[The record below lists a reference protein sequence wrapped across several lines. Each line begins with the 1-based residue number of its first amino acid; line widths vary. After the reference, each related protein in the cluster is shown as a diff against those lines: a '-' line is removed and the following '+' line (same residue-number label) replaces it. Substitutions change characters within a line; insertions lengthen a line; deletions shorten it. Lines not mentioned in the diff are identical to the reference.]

1 MVIRAIWQYRLPIC
15 LVAMRCTQNPKSS
28 RQQIRR
34 RPAPLGRSTPSA
46 FGGQPVEDFLRQT
59 AEFDPAVGIGPLM
72 PVASKLSEE
81 GRALNRRVAFVL
93 LK

>member
-1 MVIRAIWQYRLPIC
+1 MREYQVRIC
-15 LVAMRCTQNPKSS
+15 EGLGVQFPGPT
-28 RQQIRR
+28 RR
-34 RPAPLGRSTPSA
+34 
-46 FGGQPVEDFLRQT
+46 QPVEDFLRQT